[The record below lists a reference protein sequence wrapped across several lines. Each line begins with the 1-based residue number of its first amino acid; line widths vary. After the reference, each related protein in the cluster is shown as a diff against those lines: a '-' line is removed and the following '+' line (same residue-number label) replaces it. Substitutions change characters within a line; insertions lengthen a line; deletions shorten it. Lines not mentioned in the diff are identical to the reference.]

1 MIQDISMEYFED
13 EVRDGFLIPSMMKRL
28 WALNLRSY
36 SVLEGECEKN
46 GTHCSAIFGTLLGA
60 IRHGGFIPWDDDMDV
75 EMVRDKYLAIEKK
88 ASAGELPEDYRIS
101 DYITEQS
108 DNMVR
113 RWMTSDS
120 LVVPYECWKDR
131 FGFPFVCI
139 IDIFLLDYLPTEDK
153 EKKRF
158 WDVMLRAGGLR
169 YQVRELDNKTAAKL
183 YGSELKQVEWDLGCR
198 FDTKS
203 DVPIFIQ
210 IMEAMDD
217 FCLSYKDKGCDHL
230 GLTAYTENNDRR
242 VIPKELY
249 EHYIKM
255 KFEFGEITVPAGYDG
270 IMRRNFGN
278 YMIPFL
284 NFGIHAYPVYETMSK
299 DAKRLAGFELLSYHY
314 DPEFI
319 TGLSE
324 RREEHRG
331 VSLRDYLGE
340 SIGML
345 KEAHEFIRT
354 NVTTAPDDVMGLIGQ
369 CQDLAIQM
377 GETVEQ
383 AAGGNGDGSAERE
396 GDDSGN
402 VSDSNEAGMQ
412 LVPVLERYCE
422 HIFSIYQVLSG
433 EREASDAISGG
444 TTDSEMSEPDRMC
457 DQLSVFE
464 DDMEAVISSIEQRK
478 KTVFITYKAK
488 LWKGLHTMWE
498 EAVSAGEEVAVIT
511 IPYYYRDFEQKIDK
525 DHMIYETE
533 GYPEEVVLTAYDAY
547 DFEAEHPDRIV
558 CQYPY
563 DEYGGA
569 YVLHPFYYMTNLHAY
584 TDELVLVPPFILR
597 EIGEKDVQPRYTWGT
612 YLRTPGV
619 MAADKIYVQSEG
631 MKEVSIRIL
640 DEFSEENITCVEWE
654 NRIIS
659 AELPVK
665 TWNGRNR
672 VLLQDKNGNI
682 FTKNGEK
689 TEKTVFDDIFTMTEE
704 IETKIKRTDGSFKK
718 VLMYRPGG
726 SVLYEYGVDEVK
738 RAGRSI
744 ELMEA
749 RFDDILTVWSEDPYA
764 EAILKENRPD
774 VWRAYT
780 ELRDGFVKR
789 GKGVL
794 IPAEQ
799 GKDNGVTG
807 KQDEGHEQG
816 MEAAVSSMEL
826 VKLADAMYGDAC
838 VEMNEMR
845 ILGKPVMWATPGTL
859 IEE

>member
-1 MIQDISMEYFED
+1 MEYFED

-28 WALNLRSY
+28 WALNLWSY
-36 SVLEGECEKN
+36 NVLERECERN

-75 EMVRDKYLAIEKK
+75 EMVRNKYLAIEKE
-88 ASAGELPEDYRIS
+88 ARAGELPEGHRIS

-120 LVVPYECWKDR
+120 LVVPYESWKDR

-139 IDIFLLDYLPTEDK
+139 IDIFLLDYLPTDEK
-153 EKKRF
+153 EKKHF
-158 WDVMLRAGGLR
+158 WDVMLCAGGLR
-169 YQVRELDNKTAAKL
+169 YQVREIDNRTAAKL
-183 YGSELKQVEWDLGCR
+183 FSKELKQVEWDLGCR
-198 FDTKS
+198 FDAKS

-210 IMEAMDD
+210 IMKAMDD

-230 GLTAYTENNDRR
+230 GLTAYTENNNRR

-270 IMRRNFGN
+270 IMRRNFGD
-278 YMIPFL
+278 YMVPFL
-284 NFGIHAYPVYETMSK
+284 NFDIHAYPVYETMSK

-314 DPEFI
+314 DPEFA
-319 TGLSE
+319 TRLSE
-324 RREEHRG
+324 RREEHRA
-331 VSLRDYLGE
+331 VSLRDYLSE
-340 SIGML
+340 SLGML

-377 GETVEQ
+377 GETAEQ
-383 AAGGNGDGSAERE
+383 AAGGNEAGVDDQE
-396 GDDSGN
+396 GA
-402 VSDSNEAGMQ
+402 EAGMQ
-412 LVPVLERYCE
+412 LVPALERYCE

-433 EREASDAISGG
+433 ESAAAGG
-444 TTDSEMSEPDRMC
+444 GATDSEMAELDRMC
-457 DQLSVFE
+457 DELSVFE

-478 KTVFITYKAK
+478 KAVFITYKAR

-498 EAVSAGEEVAVIT
+498 ESVAAGDDVTVIT
-511 IPYYYRDFEQKIDK
+511 VPYYYRDFEQKIDK

-584 TDELVLVPPFILR
+584 TDELVLVPPFMLR

-631 MKEVSIRIL
+631 MKEVSLGIL
-640 DEFSEENITCVEWE
+640 GEFSEDNITREEWE
-654 NRIIS
+654 KRVFS

-665 TWNGRNR
+665 TWKNR
-672 VLLQDKNGNI
+672 KRALLQDKNGNI
-682 FTKNGEK
+682 FIKSGEK
-689 TEKTVFDDIFTMTEE
+689 TGKTIYDDIFVMTED
-704 IETKIKRTDGSFKK
+704 IEARIRRTDGSFKK
-718 VLMYRPGG
+718 VLLYRLGG
-726 SVLYEYGVDEVK
+726 SVLYEYGTDEVK

-764 EAILKENRPD
+764 EAILKENRPE
-774 VWRAYT
+774 VWEAYV
-780 ELRDGFVKR
+780 ELKDGFIKR

-794 IPAEQ
+794 VPAEQ
-799 GKDNGVTG
+799 AKDGG
-807 KQDEGHEQG
+807 GAGEQDEPG
-816 MEAAVSSMEL
+816 MEAAASSMEL

-845 ILGKPVMWATPGTL
+845 ILGKPVMWATPGTP
-859 IEE
+859 I